1 MRSYDTQEHRQR
13 VNGGIV
19 DCNPAAAVHL
29 LREGQQGRVGRT
41 TRKQAAHLE
50 EIHLQEQAGDD
61 GHHRHRDQGN
71 HRTVQH
77 PDVTPAYQA
86 RHEILSR
93 AQTHGRHKEGDA
105 DLPDHQVGTQGRIS
119 RDPHLGAKVTQQ
131 DGHDERTARQTELQR
146 LRHGGEADG
155 QRTHQHTQ
163 GDAKENRNQVRFLQ
177 GFGLIAHALRKMAD
191 ALFRTH
197 DLDAVAHL
205 EDQVGIG
212 LQLNTASQD
221 TRNRHTVFLA
231 DVQMAQAM
239 AGNGRFG
246 NGEALRN
253 QFGARFLPLFH
264 VHGQFRTED
273 DARFILVLDI
283 GNNQQFIPL
292 LQRHIQIREENILA
306 AFHSGNDQVIR
317 VYLPHDIVDR
327 LAEQGG
333 ILHPA
338 GKTVGI
344 VILCFDVTETA
355 FAERNRKEF
364 TANVSHEL
372 KTPLQSI
379 IGSAELLE
387 NGLVKPEDTK
397 RFVGNIKNEAT
408 RLVSLINDIIQ
419 LSQLDEDSEPATES
433 VDLYDVANEVI
444 EVLTI
449 SAAKKQVELYLNG
462 ESCVMKGIR
471 RYLYE
476 IIYNLCDNAIRYNK
490 DGGKVAIDL
499 KNAGDNIILS
509 VSDTG
514 IGIPAEHQSR
524 IFERF
529 YRVDKSHSKETG
541 GTGLGLSIVKHAV
554 AYHGGKVTLSSK
566 VGKGTTITVEF

>member
-1 MRSYDTQEHRQR
+1 M
-13 VNGGIV
+13 
-19 DCNPAAAVHL
+19 
-29 LREGQQGRVGRT
+29 
-41 TRKQAAHLE
+41 
-50 EIHLQEQAGDD
+50 
-61 GHHRHRDQGN
+61 
-71 HRTVQH
+71 
-77 PDVTPAYQA
+77 
-86 RHEILSR
+86 
-93 AQTHGRHKEGDA
+93 
-105 DLPDHQVGTQGRIS
+105 
-119 RDPHLGAKVTQQ
+119 TQQ

-306 AFHSGNDQVIR
+306 AFHSCNDQVIR

-344 VILCFDVTETA
+344 GIRA
-355 FAERNRKEF
+355 
-364 TANVSHEL
+364 
-372 KTPLQSI
+372 
-379 IGSAELLE
+379 
-387 NGLVKPEDTK
+387 
-397 RFVGNIKNEAT
+397 
-408 RLVSLINDIIQ
+408 VSLRSLLPLFVQVDPEQGLADDDDEKGTQHAQRIGDCISRGDGAGIDSPLFQNLLGGTQTGRIGNGTGHHTGHDCQ
-419 LSQLDEDSEPATES
+419 VLSGYEMNHIGRPHGEGDHHNSHNIHREPILTEGTEEAGAHLQTDGENEQNQSE
-433 VDLYDVANEVI
+433 I
-444 EVLTI
+444 
-449 SAAKKQVELYLNG
+449 
-462 ESCVMKGIR
+462 
-471 RYLYE
+471 LYE
-476 IIYNLCDNAIRYNK
+476 TQHR
-490 DGGKVAIDL
+490 
-499 KNAGDNIILS
+499 
-509 VSDTG
+509 
-514 IGIPAEHQSR
+514 
-524 IFERF
+524 
-529 YRVDKSHSKETG
+529 RVDAQAKM
-541 GTGLGLSIVKHAV
+541 A
-554 AYHGGKVTLSSK
+554 
-566 VGKGTTITVEF
+566 